1 MTSVA
6 ITGEVFRWARER
18 AGLSDEKLAKRVNA
32 KLERIRAWET
42 EKEYPNFQQAQKL
55 ATALGIPFGYL
66 FLSRPPEITIP
77 ITDFRTFPGKEKASF
92 SIDLQAVLDDALR
105 KRDWYKEWR
114 EQEGNAP
121 YEFVGKFSPRTKP
134 AEIVQ
139 DMRQVLDI
147 MPGFAAEMRTWDQ
160 HLRQFVQ
167 KVEFAGILVLQ
178 NGIVGNNTHRKLSV
192 PEFRGFAL
200 ADKFAPLIFINAQDS
215 AAARI
220 FTLAHELAHI
230 WTGTSG
236 ISNPEFVT
244 DEIETQQTEIL
255 CNQIAAEF
263 LVPYDVFVKRWIEAQ
278 DALEN
283 AQQLAAY
290 FRVSAQV
297 ILRRAYDS
305 GLIPFDEY
313 RQSIQEVLKAIKP
326 RVKGGGGDFY
336 KTLFSRNSRRF
347 TQELFSAISSGQLSY
362 LDGARLLNTRPGK
375 LVNAMEKMR

>member
-18 AGLSDEKLAKRVNA
+18 AGLSDEKLAKSASA
-32 KLERIRAWET
+32 KLDKIRAWET
-42 EKEYPNFQQAQKL
+42 GEAYPNFQQAQKL
-55 ATALGIPFGYL
+55 ASALSIPLGYL

-77 ITDFRTFPGKEKASF
+77 ITDFRTLPGKEQASL
-92 SIDLQAVLDDALR
+92 SPNLQDVLDDALR

-114 EQEGNAP
+114 QQEEIAP
-121 YEFVGKFSPRTKP
+121 FEFVGKFSLQSKP
-134 AEIVQ
+134 ADIVQ

-147 MPGFAAEMRTWDQ
+147 QPDFTKNIRSWDQ

-167 KVEFAGILVLQ
+167 KVETAGILVLQ
-178 NGIVGNNTHRKLSV
+178 SGIVGNNTRRKLSV
-192 PEFRGFAL
+192 QEFRGFAL
-200 ADKFAPLIFINAQDS
+200 ADKYAPLIFINAQDTT
-215 AAARI
+215 AARI
-220 FTLAHELAHI
+220 FTLAHELAHV
-230 WTGTSG
+230 WSGTSG

-244 DEIETQQTEIL
+244 DEVEAQQTEKL

-263 LVPYDVFVKRWIEAQ
+263 LVPYNVFVKRWSKGQ

-305 GLIPFDEY
+305 DFISLDEY
-313 RQSIQEVLKAIKP
+313 HQSIQEALKASMP
-326 RVKGGGGDFY
+326 RAKGGGGNFY
-336 KTLFSRNSRRF
+336 NSLISRNSRRF
-347 TQELFSAISSGQLSY
+347 TRELFFAVSGGYLSY
-362 LDGARLLNTRPGK
+362 LDGARLLNTHPST
-375 LVNAMEKMR
+375 LVNAMGKMR